1 MNHYSHTFPVKT
13 RQQNLFLSQV
23 AEVKIIY
30 STQVKASDRFQITT
44 SGQAEELL
52 RNSWDHATIE
62 HIETMKLI
70 LLNRANRVLGIAT
83 LSTGGTSGCII
94 DAKTVFQYA
103 LKANASSIILS
114 HNHPSGNSQPSQN
127 DLDISKK
134 IKQGGKLLDI
144 ALLDHVIIT
153 PWDGYYSMADEGDI

>member
-1 MNHYSHTFPVKT
+1 MNHQSHTFSEKT
-13 RQQNLFLSQV
+13 HQQNLFLSRV

-30 STQVKASDRFQITT
+30 STQVKASDRCQITS
-44 SGQAEELL
+44 SGQAEQLL
-52 RNSWDHATIE
+52 RNHWDHATIE
-62 HIETMKLI
+62 HIETMKVI
-70 LLNRANRVLGIAT
+70 LLNRSNRVLGIAT
-83 LSTGGTSGCII
+83 LSTGGTSGCIL

-114 HNHPSGNSQPSQN
+114 HNHPSGNPRPSQN

-144 ALLDHVIIT
+144 SLLDHVIIT
-153 PWDGYYSMADEGDI
+153 PWDGYYSMADEGNI